1 MVIARTRKAS
11 NLFVNAHRR
20 HRLQTRLSTHIPR
33 TVKHTGPQVC
43 MSDNMSPFDPIE
55 LLGSHIPFADPFSFV
70 DGEFGEWPEPA
81 SESRSKRPTPLPA
94 NPTSRRV
101 PDVELVRIQQSERWR
116 KAGLN
121 RLVGACAKLESSY
134 FEESDD
140 HAVASTDGLML
151 LHQRAQSSSHAPHTC
166 APASLAWHTV
176 TRNSRDVFTPDACP
190 FLESKEE
197 SDVCSYGNL
206 NLAKQGAGASPSL
219 FDLGSQMPRHHVEFS
234 SPNAACN
241 SGSLL
246 TSSRRGGSPML
257 TEDSVNSVNHRSEER
272 NLETFVHPLPVVLA
286 ASVPG
291 RARLNAEQAI
301 HIFNQRATKT
311 RHTAALLAAEYG
323 ISSKAIRDI
332 WTRRSWAEDTRPFWT
347 HLDEELPLGAMPEP

>member
-1 MVIARTRKAS
+1 
-11 NLFVNAHRR
+11 
-20 HRLQTRLSTHIPR
+20 
-33 TVKHTGPQVC
+33 
-43 MSDNMSPFDPIE
+43 MSDNMFPFDPIE
-55 LLGSHIPFADPFSFV
+55 LLGSGIPFTDPFSFV

-81 SESRSKRPTPLPA
+81 SESKRLKYLQFAAPLPA
-94 NPTSRRV
+94 NFTSRRV
-101 PDVELVRIQQSERWR
+101 TDDLDVELVRIKQSERCR

-121 RLVGACAKLESSY
+121 RIIGACAKLENSY
-134 FEESDD
+134 FEESND
-140 HAVASTDGLML
+140 HVIASTDGQML
-151 LHQRAQSSSHAPHTC
+151 LHQRAQSFYHAPQTC
-166 APASLAWHTV
+166 SSSSLAWHTM

-190 FLESKEE
+190 FLESKED

-206 NLAKQGAGASPSL
+206 NLAKLSYQGARVSPSL
-219 FDLGSQMPRHHVEFS
+219 FDLGSQMPGHHVEFF

-272 NLETFVHPLPVVLA
+272 NLETFVHPLPIA
-286 ASVPG
+286 ASVHA

-311 RHTAALLAAEYG
+311 KHTAALLAAEFG

-347 HLDEELPLGAMPEP
+347 HLDEKLPLGAMPEP